1 MEEPHLYDWAA
12 HYAAANTPWDLG
24 GPHPE
29 LSQRLSDGDLA
40 PPRDGA
46 RALVPGCGH
55 GHDALALARRGW
67 VVTAVD
73 LVPDLA
79 ETLGKE
85 LARRGGRFLRGDVL
99 ALVPGEAAPGARAA
113 TLHVADLGS
122 AIVALLAAPAWREKV
137 VEFDD
142 GVRQGH
148 SWPEILVALGQAFGR
163 RPRAFRLP
171 RPFFLPVAAGASLIS
186 RLTRRPQVLSLGKVA
201 ELYHPAWGVTGPD
214 LSDMVNWHPRFGL
227 ADGFADTAAWY
238 RRESLI

>member
-99 ALVPGEAAPGARAA
+99 ALVPGEAGPGAVGQPFDLVWDHTFFCALHPSLRAGWG
-113 TLHVADLGS
+113 HVAGSLVAVGGRYVSLVFPTGKPAAEGGPPFGMSTDDVVAALGREFVLRDDRP
-122 AIVALLAAPAWREKV
+122 VARPVPR
-137 VEFDD
+137 
-142 GVRQGH
+142 RT
-148 SWPEILVALGQAFGR
+148 WPERVA
-163 RPRAFRLP
+163 
-171 RPFFLPVAAGASLIS
+171 
-186 RLTRRPQVLSLGKVA
+186 
-201 ELYHPAWGVTGPD
+201 
-214 LSDMVNWHPRFGL
+214 RFE
-227 ADGFADTAAWY
+227 
-238 RRESLI
+238 RV